1 VGHVLP
7 LLQGRWDV
15 ARPSRVQAHALLQRP
30 WIEPEPRGDGGP
42 PGDDRPPER
51 PGCGGVLSGV
61 QEGDR
66 SGGGDPRI
74 VLRWH
79 GPRRRARDFD
89 LPRHRSRR
97 RGDGQGRRRTELPGR
112 RQRQPRM
119 VGRRTPAVHAVVVV
133 VQPNRRAGLPHT
145 GDRGEGQA
153 VPGSSGRGMRRL
165 RPGAAGKA
173 ASRTTPA
180 AGRALMPRATLFGR
194 PLPEGGTIGVPA
206 TSSPYFNRSEVLR
219 GVEWWESMGYHV
231 KLGRSVWAQDDYVA
245 GTPELRARDVMD
257 LFADPK
263 VDVVQCLQGGFGA
276 VEIIPLIDFGVIAA
290 NPKPFCGY
298 SDITALHVAI
308 LQRTGLGTFYA
319 NGLMGM
325 GWEET
330 PQFNKD
336 RLLRILRGETTGE
349 VPRDPDDP
357 YVRAIAPG
365 KATAPICG

>member
-1 VGHVLP
+1 
-7 LLQGRWDV
+7 
-15 ARPSRVQAHALLQRP
+15 
-30 WIEPEPRGDGGP
+30 
-42 PGDDRPPER
+42 
-51 PGCGGVLSGV
+51 
-61 QEGDR
+61 
-66 SGGGDPRI
+66 
-74 VLRWH
+74 
-79 GPRRRARDFD
+79 
-89 LPRHRSRR
+89 
-97 RGDGQGRRRTELPGR
+97 
-112 RQRQPRM
+112 
-119 VGRRTPAVHAVVVV
+119 
-133 VQPNRRAGLPHT
+133 
-145 GDRGEGQA
+145 
-153 VPGSSGRGMRRL
+153 
-165 RPGAAGKA
+165 
-173 ASRTTPA
+173 
-180 AGRALMPRATLFGR
+180 MPRATLFGR
-194 PLPEGGTIGVPA
+194 PLPDGGTIGVPA

-257 LFADPK
+257 LFADPE

-336 RLLRILRGETTGE
+336 RLLGILRGETTGE

-365 KATAPICG
+365 KATAPICGGNLHLLVRSLGTPYEVDLAGSIFFFEAVEEPPWIIDGDLIQLRHAGKLDDVAGVVVGDMKDSDWSERHPEWPRTRSLEDVLEKHLGRLGVPVLYKLPLGHGKYLAALPLGVTATLDADAKKLTIDQPALVTDSTDQRVDAERRR